1 MNNDNRMHLIPPSVI
16 DIVDKFNS
24 PNVHVNEKMNYLVR
38 LEAIRDYCISTISK
52 HNNNT
57 QRNSVFK
64 ETRSKTNY
72 SRIGRNNV

>member
-16 DIVDKFNS
+16 DIVEKFSS

-38 LEAIRDYCISTISK
+38 LEAIRDYCISSINK
-52 HNNNT
+52 HNNT
-57 QRNSVFK
+57 SQRNSVFK
-64 ETRSKTNY
+64 ETRTKTGY